1 MLSNLNIT
9 MCHVF
14 IKDQANTLP
23 LVDTLNFSYD
33 SKDEVPICSLHVFND
48 EDQEW
53 SKIETCRF
61 HMYNWYMYIMYIW
74 FQLNEWLGLKLS

>member
-48 EDQEW
+48 EDQE
-53 SKIETCRF
+53 
-61 HMYNWYMYIMYIW
+61 
-74 FQLNEWLGLKLS
+74 